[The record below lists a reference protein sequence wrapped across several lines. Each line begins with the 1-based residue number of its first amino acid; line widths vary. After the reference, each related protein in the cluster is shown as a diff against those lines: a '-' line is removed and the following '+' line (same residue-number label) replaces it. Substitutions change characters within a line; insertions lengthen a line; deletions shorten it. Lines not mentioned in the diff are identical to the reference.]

1 MISNE
6 EKEEV
11 KPKVTVRRSS
21 LKFRQPTK
29 LDPNAIMNAK
39 PTGKSKR
46 NSVSWGKSN
55 TFEFKAMKAMFTESE
70 DINKKETEEDKE
82 KHKKFLE
89 SRKASIKNEFSLLKD
104 MMKKSAQAIIE
115 EENDEETKENMRKN
129 LQMGK
134 EALKEVSESNES
146 SHSGSKSSSKSGSRS
161 GSKSSSKSRSRNSS
175 KSVDKKRK
183 NENIEYEEENKEE
196 KNKKERE
203 INLSQKDKEENDR
216 QSEKESEKENEKIK
230 LKKMR
235 KVELEEI
242 NQQPNNQI
250 MISQQKDKIGQNQN
264 NLKGKKNYEKQNE
277 FTKLDD
283 SINEMEQFIT
293 KKILKKDLYEINNK
307 LIKENLKFKDDIF
320 FVNLNHFAN
329 KVGNFDDRIISHS
342 YREYPKS
349 EIFKEYL
356 SSRELLK
363 KYENKANKIIDE

>member
-1 MISNE
+1 MIPNE
-6 EKEEV
+6 EKEGE
-11 KPKVTVRRSS
+11 KPKVTVPRRSS
-21 LKFRQPTK
+21 LKFKQPTK
-29 LDPNAIMNAK
+29 LDPNAIMSAK
-39 PTGKSKR
+39 PTGKFKR

-55 TFEFKAMKAMFTESE
+55 TFEFKSMKAMFTESE

-203 INLSQKDKEENDR
+203 IKLSQKDKEENDR
-216 QSEKESEKENEKIK
+216 QREKEGDKENEKVK
-230 LKKMR
+230 LKKN
-235 KVELEEI
+235 EE
-242 NQQPNNQI
+242 
-250 MISQQKDKIGQNQN
+250 S
-264 NLKGKKNYEKQNE
+264 
-277 FTKLDD
+277 
-283 SINEMEQFIT
+283 
-293 KKILKKDLYEINNK
+293 
-307 LIKENLKFKDDIF
+307 
-320 FVNLNHFAN
+320 
-329 KVGNFDDRIISHS
+329 
-342 YREYPKS
+342 
-349 EIFKEYL
+349 
-356 SSRELLK
+356 
-363 KYENKANKIIDE
+363 